1 MIDEGVYE
9 EYAAALEA
17 ASDLASK
24 AVIELEREIGHLTGD
39 DLAQALA
46 ASYASIVGEYGQVA
60 AEAALEFYASVRSAA
75 GAEQGYDPVPA
86 QGRSVEALSRD
97 VGVAIASVQAA
108 LPDVLRS
115 LGGMAIRRT
124 MEQASDTI
132 IENARSDKAHPRW
145 AIVPRMGACSWCIM
159 LGSQGFV
166 YSTDKT
172 ATSARHPWCK
182 CVTVVDFDA
191 ANPSLKGYD
200 EGGMYDRYRSCR
212 AAIEQDA
219 ERRWD
224 AMGDAE
230 RARYGGNGRSDYD
243 HYLRNRIVAEMN
255 TRDREWLRTGR
266 AVSTDYS
273 MNPKAR
279 YGTLKRENDFSRENI
294 VNKGNEWRDLWVHHV
309 LEQNGLRAIAQ
320 DSGKLDLMIGNQWW
334 KVKSPM
340 VQGDATDEVSELGF
354 IESNIKKAARQFKKR
369 GIEDVRIIF
378 NSRYRTG
385 LSDDV
390 VLREIRAQMEKRSIS
405 EVVYINRDGNLIRL
419 TK

>member
-60 AEAALEFYASVRSAA
+60 AEAAIEFYASVRDAA
-75 GAEQGYDPVPA
+75 STGQSYDPVPA
-86 QGRSVEALSRD
+86 QGRSVETLSRD
-97 VGVAIASVQAA
+97 VGGVMETAQAA
-108 LPDVLRS
+108 LSDRLKN

-132 IENARSDKAHPRW
+132 IGNARSDKAHPRW
-145 AIVPRMGACSWCIM
+145 AIVPRMGACGWCIM

-166 YSTDKT
+166 YGSDKT

-191 ANPSLKGYD
+191 ENPSLKGYD
-200 EGGMYDRYRSCR
+200 EGGMYDRYLSCR
-212 AAIEQDA
+212 KAIEQDA

-230 RARYGGNGRSDYD
+230 KARYGGNGRSDYD

-255 TRDREWLRTGR
+255 TRDREWLRTGEIPEIAYGKPR
-266 AVSTDYS
+266 NLLTDSEKAAVKHLANNGIKVATLMEDA
-273 MNPKAR
+273 KAKANLDFWMLGDE
-279 YGTLKRENDFSRENI
+279 YEAKNVTNAGSSISNQLKRVRVKAYKLN
-294 VNKGNEWRDLWVHHV
+294 
-309 LEQNGLRAIAQ
+309 RA
-320 DSGKLDLMIGNQWW
+320 DSIKAVFTCEGCT
-334 KVKSPM
+334 SSY
-340 VQGDATDEVSELGF
+340 DEVCASLEKRIRESETF
-354 IESNIKKAARQFKKR
+354 I
-369 GIEDVRIIF
+369 V
-378 NSRYRTG
+378 
-385 LSDDV
+385 LSDKGE
-390 VLREIRAQMEKRSIS
+390 LRKIS
-405 EVVYINRDGNLIRL
+405 GN
-419 TK
+419 

>member
-1 MIDEGVYE
+1 MIDEGVYK

-17 ASDLASK
+17 ASDLVNE

-46 ASYASIVGEYGQVA
+46 ASYASIVSEYGQVA
-60 AEAALEFYASVRSAA
+60 AEAALEFYASVRNAA
-75 GAEQGYDPVPA
+75 SVEQGYDPVPA
-86 QGRSVEALSRD
+86 QVKSVQTLSRD
-97 VGVAIASVQAA
+97 VGVVMETAQAD
-108 LPDVLRS
+108 LSDRLKN

-132 IENARSDKAHPRW
+132 IKNARSDKAHPRW
-145 AIVPRMGACSWCIM
+145 AIVPRMGACGWCIM

-166 YSTDKT
+166 YSSDKT

-191 ANPSLKGYD
+191 ENPSLKGYD
-200 EGGMYDRYRSCR
+200 EGGMYDRYLSCR
-212 AAIEQDA
+212 KAIEQDA

-224 AMGDAE
+224 AMDDAE
-230 RARYGGNGRSDYD
+230 KARYGGNGRSDYD

-279 YGTLKRENDFSRENI
+279 YGTLKRENDFSKENI
-294 VNKGNEWRDLWVHHV
+294 VSKGNEWRDLWVHHV

-334 KVKSPM
+334 EVKSPM
-340 VQGDATDEVSELGF
+340 TPGDASNDVNELGF
-354 IESNIKKAARQFKKR
+354 VESNIKKAARQFKKR
-369 GIEDVRIIF
+369 GIENARIIF
-378 NSRYRTG
+378 NSRYRTDY
-385 LSDDV
+385 SDDV
-390 VLREIRAQMEKRSIS
+390 ILREIRAQMEKRSIS
-405 EVVYINRDGNLIRL
+405 EVIYINQSGDLIRL